1 VRIKIGAR
9 AGAQVERERRWWRAN
24 RDYPDLFD
32 QEYEQ
37 TLHQL
42 QVMPQVGTPCPT
54 EKRPH
59 LLRVL
64 LPKTANH
71 IYYTI
76 ERKQTLIVVHSFWGA
91 RRRHPP
97 KL

>member
-1 VRIKIGAR
+1 MKVKIGVR
-9 AGAQVERERRWWRAN
+9 AGAQVDRERKWWRAN
-24 RDYPDLFD
+24 RDHPDLFD

-37 TLHQL
+37 TLRRL
-42 QVMPQVGTPCPT
+42 QAMPQMGTPCPT

-64 LPKTANH
+64 LAKTGNH

-76 ERKQTLIVVHSFWGA
+76 EQRWTLIVIHSFWGA
-91 RRRHPP
+91 RRRERP